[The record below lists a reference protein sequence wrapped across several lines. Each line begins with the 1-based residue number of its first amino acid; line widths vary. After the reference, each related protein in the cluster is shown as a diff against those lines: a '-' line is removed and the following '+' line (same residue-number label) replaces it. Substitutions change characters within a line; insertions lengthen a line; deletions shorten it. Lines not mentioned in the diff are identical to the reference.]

1 MPRQAPSAA
10 SQLEQRQPPR
20 GVRLEQW
27 QELFPEARTV
37 ELGGA
42 SHFLVEDDPDGVT
55 GAIGSFLR

>member
-1 MPRQAPSAA
+1 MRDPVF
-10 SQLEQRQPPR
+10 QP
-20 GVRLEQW
+20 VFLEQW